1 MARNESSPKKL
12 VIKPFTPEEAEVVTR
27 AYKESNLKKPDF
39 WTDAIL
45 KGCAQINR
53 NGGTK

>member
-53 NGGTK
+53 DGGTR

>member
-1 MARNESSPKKL
+1 MARNESCPKKL

-27 AYKESNLKKPDF
+27 AYKESSLKKPDF

-53 NGGTK
+53 DRGTK